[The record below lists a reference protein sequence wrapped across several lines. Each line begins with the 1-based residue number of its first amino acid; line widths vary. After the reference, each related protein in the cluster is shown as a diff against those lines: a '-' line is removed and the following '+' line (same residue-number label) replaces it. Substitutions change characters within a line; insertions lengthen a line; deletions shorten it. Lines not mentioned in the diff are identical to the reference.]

1 MINKVLLTMLFLVLV
16 GCGIGGQYMNGLP
29 PSKMKPYIPQRDY
42 WVLEG
47 GGSEQL
53 TLDWLACGGTSNG
66 GIRTFNLGGDARIN
80 NDILAERHAEVQRCM
95 LKKGYQYIGG
105 CTEYNK
111 HWPACS
117 AP

>member
-1 MINKVLLTMLFLVLV
+1 MIRKVFLTILFLVLA

-29 PSKMKPYIPQRDY
+29 PSKMKPYVSPRDY

-47 GGSEQL
+47 AGTEQR

-66 GIRTFNLGGDARIN
+66 GIHTFNLGGDARIN
-80 NDILAERHAEVQRCM
+80 NEVLAERHADVQRCM

-105 CTEYNK
+105 CTEYNM